1 MLKDGGL
8 ARLFVETF
16 QEMLVNQRLA
26 LDMFALGLARKCYCF
41 ISMWITSIHLCLF
54 IKNK

>member
-1 MLKDGGL
+1 MQKDGGL
-8 ARLFVETF
+8 ARLFVEIY
-16 QEMLVNQRLA
+16 QETLVNQRFA

-41 ISMWITSIHLCLF
+41 ISMWITGIHLYLF

>member
-8 ARLFVETF
+8 ARRFVETY
-16 QEMLVNQRLA
+16 QEMLVNQKLA

-41 ISMWITSIHLCLF
+41 ISMWITSIHLYLF